1 MEKEIKNKITYCRN
15 IISLMYD
22 VNAAR
27 TVAYDDDLTK
37 IEEGLRKDPRS
48 PKLLEEL
55 NKFIKRFR
63 PAIQGFNQSKIPFE
77 K

>member
-1 MEKEIKNKITYCRN
+1 MEKEIKSKITYCRN

-22 VNAAR
+22 INAAR

-37 IEEGLRKDPRS
+37 IEEGLRKDPKS

-55 NKFIKRFR
+55 NKFIKRLE
-63 PAIQGFNQSKIPFE
+63 PAIPGHNPSKIPFE